1 MGSVG
6 SPPHETAATKLRKLI
21 SSPGP
26 IILAPGVYDGFSARI
41 ALSVGFDTI
50 YMTGAGTS
58 ASRIGHADLGM
69 ANLNDMRAH
78 AEMIANL
85 DARVPLIA
93 DADTGYGGPIMITR
107 TVQQYARSG
116 VAGFHIEDQIQ
127 TKRCG
132 HLQGKQIVST
142 SEFLTRIR
150 AAVAARH
157 AVGSDI
163 VIIARTDALQSLGY
177 DESIARL
184 RLSKEAGADVGFLEG
199 ITSKEQARAVVK
211 DLAPWPILLNMV
223 EHGATP
229 SISVAEA
236 QEMGF
241 RIVIFPFAGLAP
253 AYKAMKE
260 VYQRLKT
267 KGITG
272 AEAQMTPVQLF
283 EVSGLKEDLEIDAKA
298 GGTTFAGG
306 V

>member
-1 MGSVG
+1 MHTSNPGSD
-6 SPPHETAATKLRKLI
+6 EA
-21 SSPGP
+21 
-26 IILAPGVYDGFSARI
+26 
-41 ALSVGFDTI
+41 
-50 YMTGAGTS
+50 
-58 ASRIGHADLGM
+58 
-69 ANLNDMRAH
+69 
-78 AEMIANL
+78 
-85 DARVPLIA
+85 
-93 DADTGYGGPIMITR
+93 GPIMITR
-107 TVQQYARSG
+107 TIQQYARSG
-116 VAGFHIEDQIQ
+116 VAALHIEDQVQ

-132 HLQGKQIVST
+132 HLQGKQLVST
-142 SEFLTRIR
+142 SEFLVRIR

-177 DESIARL
+177 SDSIARL
-184 RLSKEAGADVGFLEG
+184 RLAREAGADVGFLEG
-199 ITSKEQARAVVK
+199 ITNKEEARVVVR

-229 SISVAEA
+229 SISVDEA

-253 AYKAMKE
+253 AYKAMRE

-267 KGITG
+267 KGVTG
-272 AEAQMTPVQLF
+272 AEAHMTPKQLF
-283 EVSGLKEDLEIDAKA
+283 EVSGLKGDLEIDVQA

>member
-1 MGSVG
+1 M
-6 SPPHETAATKLRKLI
+6 
-21 SSPGP
+21 
-26 IILAPGVYDGFSARI
+26 
-41 ALSVGFDTI
+41 
-50 YMTGAGTS
+50 AG
-58 ASRIGHADLGM
+58 
-69 ANLNDMRAH
+69 LNDMRAH

-142 SEFLTRIR
+142 SEFLVRIR

-177 DESIARL
+177 AESIARL
-184 RLSKEAGADVGFLEG
+184 RLAKEAGADVGFLEG
-199 ITSKEQARAVVK
+199 ITSKEEARAVVK

-229 SISVAEA
+229 SISVSEA

>member
-1 MGSVG
+1 MGS
-6 SPPHETAATKLRKLI
+6 SFPQHESAASILRSMI

-41 ALSVGFDTI
+41 ALAVGFDAI

-58 ASRIGHADLGM
+58 ASRIGHADLGI
-69 ANLNDMRAH
+69 ANLNDMREH

-85 DARVPLIA
+85 DDSIPLIA

-107 TVQQYARSG
+107 TIQHYARSG
-116 VAGFHIEDQIQ
+116 VAALHIEDQVQ

-132 HLQGKQIVST
+132 HLQGKQVVPT
-142 SEFLTRIR
+142 AEFLIRIR
-150 AAVAARH
+150 AAVAARR
-157 AVGSDI
+157 AIGSDL
-163 VIIARTDALQSLGY
+163 VIIARTDALQPFGY
-177 DESIARL
+177 EESISRL
-184 RLSKEAGADVGFLEG
+184 RLARDAGADVGFLEG
-199 ITSKEQARAVVK
+199 LTSIEEAKATVQ
-211 DLAPWPILLNMV
+211 DLAPWPVLLNMV

-229 SISVAEA
+229 SISVGEA

-260 VYQRLKT
+260 VYQRLKE
-267 KGITG
+267 KGVTG
-272 AEAQMTPVQLF
+272 AEAHMTPKQLF
-283 EVSGLKEDLEIDAKA
+283 EVSGLKDDLEIDAKA
-298 GGTTFAGG
+298 GGTAFAGG

>member
-1 MGSVG
+1 MGSI
-6 SPPHETAATKLRKLI
+6 SPPPHESAATKLRNLI

-69 ANLNDMRAH
+69 AGLNDMRAH

-142 SEFLTRIR
+142 SEFLVRIR

-177 DESIARL
+177 AESIARL
-184 RLSKEAGADVGFLEG
+184 RLAKEAGADVGFLEG
-199 ITSKEQARAVVK
+199 ITSKEEARAVVK

-229 SISVAEA
+229 SISVSEA

>member
-1 MGSVG
+1 
-6 SPPHETAATKLRKLI
+6 
-21 SSPGP
+21 
-26 IILAPGVYDGFSARI
+26 
-41 ALSVGFDTI
+41 
-50 YMTGAGTS
+50 
-58 ASRIGHADLGM
+58 
-69 ANLNDMRAH
+69 
-78 AEMIANL
+78 
-85 DARVPLIA
+85 
-93 DADTGYGGPIMITR
+93 MITR
-107 TVQQYARSG
+107 TIQQYARSG
-116 VAGFHIEDQIQ
+116 VAALHIEDQVQ
-127 TKRCG
+127 TNRCG

-150 AAVAARH
+150 AAVAARQ

-177 DESIARL
+177 DKSIARL
-184 RLSKEAGADVGFLEG
+184 RLALEAGADVAFLEG
-199 ITSKEQARAVVK
+199 ITSKVEARAVVQ
-211 DLAPWPILLNMV
+211 DLAPAPVLLNMV

-260 VYQRLKT
+260 VYGRLKT
-267 KGITG
+267 KGVTG
-272 AEAQMTPVQLF
+272 AEAHMTPKQLF
-283 EVSGLKEDLEIDAKA
+283 EVSGLKEDLEIDARA

>member
-1 MGSVG
+1 
-6 SPPHETAATKLRKLI
+6 
-21 SSPGP
+21 
-26 IILAPGVYDGFSARI
+26 
-41 ALSVGFDTI
+41 
-50 YMTGAGTS
+50 
-58 ASRIGHADLGM
+58 
-69 ANLNDMRAH
+69 
-78 AEMIANL
+78 
-85 DARVPLIA
+85 
-93 DADTGYGGPIMITR
+93 MITR

-116 VAGFHIEDQIQ
+116 VAGLHIEDQIQ

-142 SEFLTRIR
+142 SEFLIRIR
-150 AAVAARH
+150 AANAARH
-157 AVGSDI
+157 AIGSDI
-163 VIIARTDALQSLGY
+163 VLIARTDALQSLGY
-177 DESIARL
+177 AESIARL
-184 RLSKEAGADVGFLEG
+184 RLAKEAGADVGFLEG
-199 ITSKEQARAVVK
+199 ITNKEEARAVVK

-236 QEMGF
+236 QDMGF

-253 AYKAMKE
+253 AYKAMQE

-272 AEAQMTPVQLF
+272 AEAQMTPIQLF
-283 EVSGLKEDLEIDAKA
+283 EVSGLKKDLEIDAKA

>member
-1 MGSVG
+1 
-6 SPPHETAATKLRKLI
+6 
-21 SSPGP
+21 
-26 IILAPGVYDGFSARI
+26 
-41 ALSVGFDTI
+41 
-50 YMTGAGTS
+50 
-58 ASRIGHADLGM
+58 
-69 ANLNDMRAH
+69 
-78 AEMIANL
+78 
-85 DARVPLIA
+85 
-93 DADTGYGGPIMITR
+93 
-107 TVQQYARSG
+107 
-116 VAGFHIEDQIQ
+116 
-127 TKRCG
+127 
-132 HLQGKQIVST
+132 
-142 SEFLTRIR
+142 
-150 AAVAARH
+150 
-157 AVGSDI
+157 
-163 VIIARTDALQSLGY
+163 LQSLAY

-184 RLSKEAGADVGFLEG
+184 RLAKEAGADVGFLEG

-229 SISVAEA
+229 SISVSEA